1 MLRGQGDMEPKGV
14 LAGTLLVALWIG
26 VAYLNTRTDELLV
39 VLPGV
44 FVASALA
51 GVVQP
56 RGAWR
61 WGVLLGLAVPVSAAV
76 ALVLGVRVPYTND
89 WANVA
94 TSLLAVLPGLVGA
107 YVGAGVGAL
116 LALATARRPGEP

>member
-1 MLRGQGDMEPKGV
+1 MGSKGV
-14 LAGTLLVALWIG
+14 VVGGLLIVLWIG
-26 VAYLNTRTDELLV
+26 VAYLNTHTDELLV
-39 VLPGV
+39 LLPSVLA
-44 FVASALA
+44 ASALV
-51 GVVQP
+51 GIVQP

-76 ALVLGVRVPYTND
+76 ALVLGVRVPYNND

-94 TSLLAVLPGLVGA
+94 MSLLAVLPGLIGA

>member
-1 MLRGQGDMEPKGV
+1 MGSKGV
-14 LAGTLLVALWIG
+14 LVGALLIVLWIG
-26 VAYLNTRTDELLV
+26 VAYLNTHTDELLV
-39 VLPGV
+39 MLPGAL
-44 FVASALA
+44 VASALV
-51 GVVQP
+51 GIVQP

-76 ALVLGVRVPYTND
+76 ALLLGVPVPYPND

-107 YVGAGVGAL
+107 YVGAGVGTL
-116 LALATARRPGEP
+116 LSLATARRPGEP